1 MKVNRKKALQIM
13 EDQGI
18 DAQIISTRTGLYPR
32 SVKWILDNGDASEEA
47 VERIADC
54 LGVPAGEILA
64 PEPLGVNENVIEFLK
79 DQERATVTFSQ
90 GRYKTVIERLAER
103 FPDECQVVA
112 RNKDGSL
119 LAHVPTEWVKIR
131 PNKEITE
138 RQRESARTLMIAL
151 RSKRGTTTDEND

>member
-79 DQERATVTFSQ
+79 DQERAIVTFSQ

-131 PNKEITE
+131 PNKAISDELKANLVE
-138 RQRESARTLMIAL
+138 RL
-151 RSKRGTTTDEND
+151 RGNNKNTAECADEND